1 MKDAKAIN
9 KSLVYIQIFKTVA
22 KRFVTQPRRHINKTL
37 GALKAPLRCFYLRSV
52 LWISLGHTGQT
63 CLLPQICISQLL
75 PDTGLPMLTE
85 TTVHLID

>member
-1 MKDAKAIN
+1 MKDEKAIN

-22 KRFVTQPRRHINKTL
+22 KRFVTQPRRHINKPL
-37 GALKAPLRCFYLRSV
+37 GALKAPLRCFYLN
-52 LWISLGHTGQT
+52 LGHTGQT

-85 TTVHLID
+85 TTVHLIDLG